1 MEPFENYM
9 ESSSLNTL
17 EEGSRKIE
25 KNANPILERSGDC
38 MTNPRSQGVYV
49 TFRGRVIRRIWIH
62 KLQCFVE
69 SRRNGRRENA
79 TVGGM
84 KSC

>member
-1 MEPFENYM
+1 M

-17 EEGSRKIE
+17 EKGNRKLE
-25 KNANPILERSGDC
+25 KNANPILERSSDC

-49 TFRGRVIRRIWIH
+49 TFRGQVIRGIWIH

-69 SRRNGRRENA
+69 SRRDGRRENA
-79 TVGGM
+79 NVEGM
-84 KSC
+84 KQC